1 MERLEIISQKMFLK
15 SLGFFFFFGRLQLMY
30 SKIKYSLVA
39 MFVPC
44 FKNSSL
50 FLVSLL
56 MDLILY
62 QHLTLRFFSLVLISS
77 YLHLSL
83 FQFLR
88 VPNVIF
94 PF

>member
-1 MERLEIISQKMFLK
+1 
-15 SLGFFFFFGRLQLMY
+15 MY
-30 SKIKYSLVA
+30 SKIQCSLIAV
-39 MFVPC
+39 FVPC

-77 YLHLSL
+77 YLHLSSFSSSDSL
-83 FQFLR
+83 MSFSPSNFQLILLR
-88 VPNVIF
+88 ILYK
-94 PF
+94 